1 MEKTGHDDENLHA
14 FEAEAESWAER
25 ERERDLMAVLIEAAQ
40 LKSAAR
46 EWYHRRPTLPPRGRG
61 IEAEPP
67 RSRRAASLRMRDAG

>member
-46 EWYHRRPTLPPRGRG
+46 AWHRGRVPTLPTRGK
-61 IEAEPP
+61 PP
-67 RSRRAASLRMRDAG
+67 DA